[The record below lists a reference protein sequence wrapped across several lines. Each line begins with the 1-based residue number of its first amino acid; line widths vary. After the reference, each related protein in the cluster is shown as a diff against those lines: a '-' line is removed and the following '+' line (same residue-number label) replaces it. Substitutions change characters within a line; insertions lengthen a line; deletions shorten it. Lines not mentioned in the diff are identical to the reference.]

1 MLLSIIYRFS
11 SQGSA
16 PSSGFSLPCAPGE
29 DSCGW
34 GGHSGL
40 VVPSNQ
46 RTWGSANELLSLFKA
61 DVLFLSR
68 PYQDLVARQVPFENP
83 VISPQCPSTPFHCNF
98 NAQRILPILSNFLL
112 EKCIKF
118 QPRNILSF
126 EIHRFIPHY
135 VSWKSSSATLG
146 MKNLLNIQRNDFA
159 VASHAW
165 LQLALGIDGTFS
177 CLRNEDPGFSGQ
189 PSLAHTPVLCF
200 FPAIFQSNT
209 HIIPPLIHRRSLWR
223 WMHKWVKKQKSI
235 YGYERHRDEEPHPVP
250 ILWGP
255 GRSQISPTDLGISSL
270 QVEFGC
276 SLPFNHR
283 YLL

>member
-34 GGHSGL
+34 GGHSGV

-68 PYQDLVARQVPFENP
+68 PYQDLVAMQVPFENP

-118 QPRNILSF
+118 QPRNILPF

-146 MKNLLNIQRNDFA
+146 MEKSLEYTEKWFCC
-159 VASHAW
+159 
-165 LQLALGIDGTFS
+165 
-177 CLRNEDPGFSGQ
+177 CLTCLTSVGF
-189 PSLAHTPVLCF
+189 
-200 FPAIFQSNT
+200 
-209 HIIPPLIHRRSLWR
+209 
-223 WMHKWVKKQKSI
+223 
-235 YGYERHRDEEPHPVP
+235 RHRWNFQLLEKWGSRFFRSAFPCSHTCTLLFPCHFSVKHSHNSSPDPQEELVALNAQVGKKAKIHLWIWKAQRWRAPSCSNIVGAWEVPNQPH
-250 ILWGP
+250 
-255 GRSQISPTDLGISSL
+255 RSGNQLFAGGIWVFTAL
-270 QVEFGC
+270 
-276 SLPFNHR
+276 
-283 YLL
+283 